1 MVPVSIVDA
10 KTNMPSMVL
19 GFRNSIVVIVE
30 QIISADLHPMGN
42 QMCHSDEE
50 NCGHSTGKTVK
61 MSMAFVTLE
70 LSISFFCL
78 PTYPDIL
85 MPCSAGSTFF
95 SSLYKTVQQMARV
108 LMLEEM
114 IHVLDVLEQFLK

>member
-30 QIISADLHPMGN
+30 QNISADLHPMGN

-50 NCGHSTGKTVK
+50 NCRHSTGKTVK

-78 PTYPDIL
+78 PTYPDALFSRINIFFL
-85 MPCSAGSTFF
+85 IVQDSPTNGQSFDAGRNDSCP
-95 SSLYKTVQQMARV
+95 
-108 LMLEEM
+108 
-114 IHVLDVLEQFLK
+114 